1 MFSFLL
7 TLERVRRVNQDKQ
20 LERTQVDL
28 KAIYT
33 TGLKQSSMQA
43 YTDLIHFLLYV
54 LRGDGGSGQDGPTH
68 QFRWTA
74 CELTQQTSQLLIRLK
89 DKGWDAV
96 FHPNRTC
103 DGRQRQGTVV
113 LSHVCVL
120 SHIWLSVVPWTV
132 ARQAPPSMGFP
143 REEYWGGLPFPS
155 PGDLPDPGIEPTS
168 PGSPALVGGF
178 STTAPPG

>member
-68 QFRWTA
+68 QFR
-74 CELTQQTSQLLIRLK
+74 
-89 DKGWDAV
+89 
-96 FHPNRTC
+96 
-103 DGRQRQGTVV
+103 
-113 LSHVCVL
+113 
-120 SHIWLSVVPWTV
+120 
-132 ARQAPPSMGFP
+132 
-143 REEYWGGLPFPS
+143 
-155 PGDLPDPGIEPTS
+155 
-168 PGSPALVGGF
+168 
-178 STTAPPG
+178 